1 MYVCADTHQH
11 VCFLHIIAIEMFYI
25 CLRCQI
31 RITWHNPHYS
41 DILWT
46 DALNQVIMLK
56 NIILIYIFKPD
67 VIHIFWYVQNMII
80 THE

>member
-1 MYVCADTHQH
+1 MYVCADTPQN
-11 VCFLHIIAIEMFYI
+11 VCFLHIIGIKMFYI
-25 CLRCQI
+25 CLTCQI
-31 RITWHNPHYS
+31 RISWYNPHYS

-56 NIILIYIFKPD
+56 NIILIYLIKPD
-67 VIHIFWYVQNMII
+67 VILIFWYVQNMII